1 MPPEPYPEREEKE
14 ERAMKLQFSCDR
26 RTFMKRAAILGGLA
40 ALTGLGRPAD
50 AAPKQPE
57 KQSEPR
63 AAGYR
68 LTEHVKRYYETAR
81 L

>member
-1 MPPEPYPEREEKE
+1 MKKE
-14 ERAMKLQFSCDR
+14 IPCNR
-26 RTFMKRAAILGGLA
+26 RTFIKLAVISGGIA
-40 ALTGLGRPAD
+40 ALAGLRRPAE
-50 AAPKQPE
+50 AGRARGATAPPA
-57 KQSEPR
+57 EPA

>member
-1 MPPEPYPEREEKE
+1 
-14 ERAMKLQFSCDR
+14 MKTELPCNR
-26 RTFMKRAAILGGLA
+26 RTFIKHAAIFGGIA
-40 ALTGLGRPAD
+40 ALLCLRRPAE
-50 AAPKQPE
+50 AGRAQATPVPPA
-57 KQSEPR
+57 EPT

>member
-1 MPPEPYPEREEKE
+1 
-14 ERAMKLQFSCDR
+14 MKTEFPCNR
-26 RTFMKRAAILGGLA
+26 RTFIKFSAIVGGVA
-40 ALTGLGRPAD
+40 ALAGLRRPAD
-50 AAPKQPE
+50 AGRARAVPPAPA
-57 KQSEPR
+57 EPP